1 MVDVGGD
8 CWRPSPAVLLKPSVR
23 LDKLLSQLKQA
34 KLPAGQKSLDSMPEK
49 PQPETLQTQYKA
61 YGLLQ
66 AAVMLYSRAARLK
79 DPC

>member
-1 MVDVGGD
+1 
-8 CWRPSPAVLLKPSVR
+8 
-23 LDKLLSQLKQA
+23 
-34 KLPAGQKSLDSMPEK
+34 MPEK
-49 PQPETLQTQYKA
+49 PQPETLQTQFKA